1 MSKRRRTKTLE
12 KAARAIKDSDEFVAH
27 VFNIARAYE
36 AHHELDSGVGAR
48 GVRQSLKAFDKHAS
62 NLLAWLEN
70 ATELGAPE
78 HEALDAIRNALQN
91 QGQPFPDLGGFRAW
105 LEQATQASLK
115 AEAALQG
122 KKLKNAPRFAAEA
135 LRATFE
141 YHKLKVSTQLSEK
154 KQGEAITLL
163 CAIAKDAGDA
173 SLTPAEAREWLLAST
188 RK

>member
-1 MSKRRRTKTLE
+1 MSRRRRTKTLE
-12 KAARAIKDSDEFVAH
+12 KVARAIKDSDEFVEH

-62 NLLAWLEN
+62 HLLEWLEN
-70 ATELGAPE
+70 AAELGTPE
-78 HEALDAIRNALQN
+78 YEALGAIRAGLQS
-91 QGQPFPDLGGFRAW
+91 QGRPFVDLAATREWLRHATRA
-105 LEQATQASLK
+105 SVR

-122 KKLKNAPRFAAEA
+122 KKLRNAPRFAAEA

-141 YHKLKVSTQLSEK
+141 YHKLKASAQATET
-154 KQGEAITLL
+154 KQSAAVRLL

-173 SLTPAEAREWLLAST
+173 SLTPFEARDWLLAST